1 MNAVYQSDL
10 TEFIDDLAVA
20 SSTTAEQ
27 VAAQVTHSMGARV
40 ADLARRYAPRD
51 TGELAASIAHYTG
64 PTYSSVKAEAPHA
77 AYVEF
82 GTWSFNVL
90 APKPGTYTILPKR
103 PGGVLRFRGKQGNI
117 VFTKKVEHPG
127 IPPQPFMARA
137 HQEVIE
143 DFTQG
148 ISNVGV
154 VLVMGGRA

>member
-10 TEFIDDLAVA
+10 TEFIEDLAVA

-27 VAAQVTHSMGARV
+27 VATQVTHSMGARV

-51 TGELAASIAHYTG
+51 TGELQASIAHYAG
-64 PTYSSVKAEAPHA
+64 PNYSSVKAEAPHA

-90 APKPGTYTILPKR
+90 APKTGTYTIRPKR
-103 PGGVLRFRGKQGNI
+103 PGGVLRFRGKDGNI

-127 IPPQPFMARA
+127 IRPQPFMSRA
-137 HQEVIE
+137 HAEVIE

-148 ISNVGV
+148 IGNVGV
-154 VLVMGGRA
+154 VLVLGGTA